1 MGQAESPKGAGA
13 SKSIRPLAEKK
24 TEPDSAPSSA
34 FCYPWAIAP
43 TINTT
48 KPVATAIATF
58 VSTDKFIIFSLQ
70 LWRRLR
76 RPIFYLSLFRSLRIS
91 ARLWMPRA
99 EGGRKTP
106 KALVNGDQRSV
117 NSDSP
122 RPVVR
127 WRRRIRI
134 AECGVG
140 KECRVAYAKASA

>member
-58 VSTDKFIIFSLQ
+58 VSTDKFIIFPFNYGGDPVFYIYFF
-70 LWRRLR
+70 
-76 RPIFYLSLFRSLRIS
+76 RPLRIS
-91 ARLWMPRA
+91 GRLWMPRA
-99 EGGRKTP
+99 EEGKSAEG
-106 KALVNGDQRSV
+106 AGD
-117 NSDSP
+117 
-122 RPVVR
+122 
-127 WRRRIRI
+127 W
-134 AECGVG
+134 
-140 KECRVAYAKASA
+140 

>member
-58 VSTDKFIIFSLQ
+58 VSTDKFIIFSLR
-70 LWRRLR
+70 LWRRPR
-76 RPIFYLSLFRSLRIS
+76 RPRFLSFPFYIASNFRALMDATR
-91 ARLWMPRA
+91 RGRGKDA
-99 EGGRKTP
+99 EGAGE
-106 KALVNGDQRSV
+106 
-117 NSDSP
+117 
-122 RPVVR
+122 
-127 WRRRIRI
+127 W
-134 AECGVG
+134 
-140 KECRVAYAKASA
+140 